1 MDGFF
6 FQVFFAC
13 SVLGTV
19 FYGYFFA
26 FHLLHISELNQLLKR
41 VIAAV
46 TTNGKKLQDTSD
58 YFCCWQNTLGSCDQ
72 EKH

>member
-1 MDGFF
+1 MVF

-58 YFCCWQNTLGSCDQ
+58 
-72 EKH
+72 